1 MIVQIAALGHPKK
14 KVTKL
19 QRILARRLEVGFG
32 ALLQTCLRAPGL
44 RRFGLTRSRH
54 GEDEQQ
60 SHNNERFE
68 VVKNSRK
75 IHSRVFHRGF
85 LHEVAA
91 QSDFCGGKL

>member
-1 MIVQIAALGHPKK
+1 MIFSPGANPRLRVNSPAQVIVQITALRHPKK

-54 GEDEQQ
+54 GED
-60 SHNNERFE
+60 
-68 VVKNSRK
+68 
-75 IHSRVFHRGF
+75 
-85 LHEVAA
+85 
-91 QSDFCGGKL
+91 